1 MKISEILSTLEK
13 IAPLHLAASWDNSGM
28 QVASLKEDIRCMAFC
43 LDPTPT
49 AIAHAIERNAELI
62 ISHHP
67 LLMQGRLPH
76 KLDAF
81 HEVLRKLFKHDVAL
95 YAAHTSL
102 DVNIS
107 GPCGWLA
114 RRLRL
119 QNMDV
124 LDSVGSFENIDGTTQ
139 ECGYGI
145 VGDLSTP
152 MSFDNLLALLQE
164 ELDLSTATR
173 CGNCNP
179 TALQNITRLAYCPGS
194 GASLMHK
201 AHAKGADIFIT
212 GDVKY
217 HFALESPL
225 CMFDTG
231 HHGLEEKM
239 MHNFAQLLAEL
250 LPTVHTEFIASA
262 SPLQPLCGIRQ

>member
-1 MKISEILSTLEK
+1 MKISEVLSTIEK
-13 IAPLHLAASWDNSGM
+13 IAPPHLAASWDNCGM
-28 QVASLKEDIRCMAFC
+28 QVASFKEDIRCIALC
-43 LDPTPT
+43 LDPTPL
-49 AIAHAIERNAELI
+49 AIERAMRGNAELI

-81 HEVLRKLFKHDVAL
+81 HEVLRKLFLNDVAL

-114 RRLRL
+114 RTLRL
-119 QNMDV
+119 QNIST
-124 LDSVGSFENIDGTTQ
+124 LDSVGSFENMDGVEQ

-145 VGDLSTP
+145 VGDLSSP
-152 MSFDNLLALLQE
+152 MAFDALLALLQKNI
-164 ELDLSTATR
+164 DLSTATR
-173 CGNCNP
+173 CGGHRDIE
-179 TALQNITRLAYCPGS
+179 LHDITRVAYCPGS

-201 AHAKGADIFIT
+201 AHAKGAQIFIT
-212 GDVKY
+212 GDVKH

-225 CMFDTG
+225 CMFDVG
-231 HHGLEEKM
+231 HHSLEEKM
-239 MHNFAQLLAEL
+239 MYHFMELLAKL
-250 LPTVHTEFIASA
+250 LPTVHMMFIPSA
-262 SPLQPLCGIRQ
+262 SPLQPLCKTQ